1 MERRRRG
8 VDPLVMS
15 PVASSD
21 RRTASLLL
29 VAAVFTAI
37 VVAVVTPARAGDAP
51 ATSANAAP
59 EIPLPELPT
68 LRSADLPKASREA
81 VKGLET
87 RLEELVNTPV
97 DGPLAK
103 LEDRLLVADLDDEM
117 VPAIAERLAR
127 LKDEL
132 DGAGASRVLEQG
144 REVGRKAI
152 RSHRKEHDLK
162 KKDPDPPYDWLVFVL
177 SLGDSAD
184 DTWRGSVE
192 LYGMLRMLEA
202 IGTTPAVRVM
212 IEAYSYFGE
221 LVRIDLQRSVER
233 LKDKA
238 VPALIEA
245 KKHDARRVR
254 RWARLRLEGIG
265 RAIPGEA
272 VSTTDPD
279 VLADV
284 LRAFG
289 RVRDVDATRVV
300 MSFASSE
307 RLQLREAAREAIA
320 AIGEPAWGHYK
331 DSYKSLTGER
341 PPRAWDYKRTVQ
353 EIFRIHDQSR
363 LAKVY
368 ATWEQGKRAL
378 ADGKHAEAATAF
390 DHVLARAPLFEH
402 RAEMAPAYL
411 GRAEALIAEKKW
423 DEAAMALR
431 KAQRLQPKGDTD
443 AKIASRL
450 ATLEARSLLEAGTP
464 DRSLLERAV
473 ELDPD
478 NAEAKNLLAT
488 FEQEAEK
495 RQQKTKSYGLVIGV
509 AVTAVVLL
517 FLLWLPPLRRMR
529 RTSS

>member
-1 MERRRRG
+1 
-8 VDPLVMS
+8 MS
-15 PVASSD
+15 PVA
-21 RRTASLLL
+21 RPPRLPVLVALL
-29 VAAVFTAI
+29 VVIALWTSAAT
-37 VVAVVTPARAGDAP
+37 ARADDAP
-51 ATSANAAP
+51 AASTSAGP
-59 EIPLPELPT
+59 EIPLPELPK
-68 LRSADLPKASREA
+68 LRSPDLPKASRDA

-97 DGPLAK
+97 DGPLDK
-103 LEDRLLVADLDDEM
+103 LEDRLLVADLDDEI
-117 VPAIAERLAR
+117 VPAIAERLGR

-132 DGAGASRVLEQG
+132 DGDGASRVLEKA
-144 REVGRKAI
+144 RKVGRDAI
-152 RSHRKEHDLK
+152 RAYRKEHDLK

-221 LVRIDLQRSVER
+221 LVRIDLQRSMER
-233 LKDKA
+233 LKDRA

-254 RWARLRLEGIG
+254 RWAGLRLEGIG

-279 VLADV
+279 VLAAV

-289 RVRDVDATRVV
+289 RVRDVDATRVI

-307 RLQLREAAREAIA
+307 RVQLREAAREAIA

-331 DSYKSLTGER
+331 DSYKNLTGER
-341 PPRAWDYKRTVQ
+341 PPRAWDWKRTVQ

-368 ATWEQGKRAL
+368 ATWNKGKAAL
-378 ADGKHAEAATAF
+378 AEGKHVEAAAAF
-390 DHVLARAPLFEH
+390 DQVLARAPLFEH

-411 GRAEALIAEKKW
+411 GKAEQLMADEKW
-423 DEAAMALR
+423 DEAAVALR
-431 KAQRLQPKGDTD
+431 KAQRLKPGGDTD
-443 AKIASRL
+443 KAIASRL

-473 ELDPD
+473 ELDPENED
-478 NAEAKNLLAT
+478 AKTLLST
-488 FEQEAEK
+488 FEQQAEK
-495 RQQKTKSYGLVIGV
+495 RQQKTKSYGLVIGIGV
-509 AVTAVVLL
+509 SAVVLL

-529 RTSS
+529 RASSES

>member
-1 MERRRRG
+1 
-8 VDPLVMS
+8 MS
-15 PVASSD
+15 PDAPFVRWTSSS
-21 RRTASLLL
+21 AL
-29 VAAVFTAI
+29 VALVAL
-37 VVAVVTPARAGDAP
+37 VAVTLTIAAPVHADDAP
-51 ATSANAAP
+51 AASASAAP
-59 EIPLPELPT
+59 EIPLPELPE

-103 LEDRLLVADLDDEM
+103 LDERLLVADLDDEI

-132 DGAGASRVLEQG
+132 DGDGASRVLEKS
-144 REVGRKAI
+144 RKVGRKAI
-152 RSHRKEHDLK
+152 RAYRKEHDLK

-221 LVRIDLQRSVER
+221 LVRIDLQRAVER
-233 LKDKA
+233 LENKA

-272 VSTTDPD
+272 VSTTDPN
-279 VLADV
+279 VLAAV

-289 RVRDVDATRVV
+289 RVRDVDATRVI

-307 RLQLREAAREAIA
+307 RVQLREAAREAIA
-320 AIGEPAWGHYK
+320 AIGAPAWGHYK
-331 DSYKSLTGER
+331 DCLLYTSPS
-341 PPRAWDYKRTVQ
+341 PRD
-353 EIFRIHDQSR
+353 S
-363 LAKVY
+363 
-368 ATWEQGKRAL
+368 
-378 ADGKHAEAATAF
+378 
-390 DHVLARAPLFEH
+390 
-402 RAEMAPAYL
+402 
-411 GRAEALIAEKKW
+411 
-423 DEAAMALR
+423 
-431 KAQRLQPKGDTD
+431 
-443 AKIASRL
+443 
-450 ATLEARSLLEAGTP
+450 
-464 DRSLLERAV
+464 
-473 ELDPD
+473 
-478 NAEAKNLLAT
+478 
-488 FEQEAEK
+488 
-495 RQQKTKSYGLVIGV
+495 
-509 AVTAVVLL
+509 
-517 FLLWLPPLRRMR
+517 
-529 RTSS
+529 